1 VNETPFEESD
11 QLPEDAPAEVV
22 PDDDGEGAARDEAEQ
37 TPGVPGE
44 EETATGNPDAAGAE
58 DPDDAEQ

>member
-11 QLPEDAPAEVV
+11 QLPEDAPTEVV
-22 PDDDGEGAARDEAEQ
+22 HDDDGEGAARDEAEQ

-58 DPDDAEQ
+58 DLDDAEQ